1 MLLKYKAFP
10 LEIVFFTAALVILF
24 FTNVTQPQYS
34 LCPLKL
40 LNLNFCPGCGLGH
53 SLHYLMH
60 GELKLAWQTHYLA
73 FLALPVLVHRICLL
87 TYKFIL
93 K

>member
-1 MLLKYKAFP
+1 MIQKIKLLQ
-10 LEIVFFTAALVILF
+10 LELLFFTGALIALF

-40 LNLNFCPGCGLGH
+40 VNLNFCPGCGLGR

-60 GELKLAWQTHYLA
+60 GEFKLAWQTHYLA